1 MKLTNT
7 KKAVRKFAIAV
18 IKSAQTNLVNS
29 KMRKSA
35 LINNMQYQLIHR
47 KMGGVV
53 ELVDFTFGNSEDYWY
68 FVDQGVRG
76 KGGYKPGRGA
86 RKGKRGGTGMARGG
100 KSKFKFKKNNIKRG
114 VIQKWIK
121 RKGVKLRGVKGKF
134 INKTAKNIRNA
145 AFVIGRAIA
154 LRGLPRTLFFTKAF
168 DTQYKAHINK
178 ITNAYAEDV
187 AQDAANKMKKHKD

>member
-7 KKAVRKFAIAV
+7 KKAVRKFAIGV
-18 IKSAQTNLVNS
+18 IRSAQTNLVKS

-35 LINNMQYQLIHR
+35 LIKNMQYQMIHR
-47 KMGGVV
+47 KMGRVV
-53 ELVDFTFGNSEDYWY
+53 ELVEFTFGNSDDYWMY
-68 FVDQGVRG
+68 VDEGVRG
-76 KGGYKPGRGA
+76 KGGYKGKGGRG
-86 RKGKRGGTGMARGG
+86 RARGQG
-100 KSKFKFKKNNIKRG
+100 SPFRFKKNNIKRG
-114 VIQKWIK
+114 VIKKWIK
-121 RKGVKLRGVKGKF
+121 RKRIRLRGVKGKF
-134 INKTAKNIRNA
+134 INKTVKNIRNA

-187 AQDAANKMKKHKD
+187 AQDAADKMKKHKD